1 MPSTRHDRP
10 VTPAL
15 DPCPSAR
22 GQSQGQALPSEPTS
36 QPAGAEKPVPR
47 RPQCPPDGL

>member
-22 GQSQGQALPSEPTS
+22 GQSKGKLCPANP
-36 QPAGAEKPVPR
+36 PAGRCWKTCTPTTAMPAWR
-47 RPQCPPDGL
+47 L